1 MNLLIALLKQLQW
14 VLVEEILTDKKVQI
28 NFFFYLFY
36 TYLFY
41 FLKINKFDTAQVCI
55 L

>member
-28 NFFFYLFY
+28 NFFLLVLHLPILFS
-36 TYLFY
+36 
-41 FLKINKFDTAQVCI
+41 KNK
-55 L
+55 